1 MLFFDWSSHVMSLH
15 LRPPEANPG
24 RDLSGARFAT
34 VAKFLAQECSRV
46 IKITRFGG
54 EDSTGFD
61 VGSMFLDQN

>member
-1 MLFFDWSSHVMSLH
+1 MLFIVLSSHVMSLH

-24 RDLSGARFAT
+24 RDVSGARFAI

-54 EDSTGFD
+54 EDSAGFD
-61 VGSMFLDQN
+61 VGSMFLDRS